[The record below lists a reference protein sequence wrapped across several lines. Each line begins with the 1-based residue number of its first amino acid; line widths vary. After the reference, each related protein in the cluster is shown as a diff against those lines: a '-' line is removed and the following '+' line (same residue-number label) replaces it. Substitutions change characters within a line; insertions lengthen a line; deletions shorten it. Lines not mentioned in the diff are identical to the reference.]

1 MKSVLTTLLSSQ
13 SVDGVI
19 GLTLGSDLTNES
31 DGGGGLEGD
40 TVGVDVGDGELDGGV
55 VLGVD
60 ESASG
65 RALSGDVKVDEDT
78 LYDTT

>member
-1 MKSVLTTLLSSQ
+1 MILTTLLGSQ

-19 GLTLGSDLTNES
+19 SLTLSSDLTNES

-40 TVGVDVGDGELDGGV
+40 SVSINVGDGDLDGGV

-60 ESASG
+60 ESAGG

-78 LYDTT
+78 L